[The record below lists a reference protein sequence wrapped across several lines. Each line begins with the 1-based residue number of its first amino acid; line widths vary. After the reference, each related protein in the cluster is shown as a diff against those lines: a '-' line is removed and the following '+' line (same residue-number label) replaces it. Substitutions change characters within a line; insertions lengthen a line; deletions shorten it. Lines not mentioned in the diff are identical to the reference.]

1 MDNDNKYIHDA
12 YASTLERTIKRQW
25 ITIIL
30 LILLLFGSYIGF
42 IYYESQFTTEETTT
56 IDTTQD
62 GSGINIVGG
71 GDVKYEPTSENYQD

>member
-12 YASTLERTIKRQW
+12 NASTLERTIKRQW

-71 GDVKYEPTSENYQD
+71 GDVNYEPESENYQN